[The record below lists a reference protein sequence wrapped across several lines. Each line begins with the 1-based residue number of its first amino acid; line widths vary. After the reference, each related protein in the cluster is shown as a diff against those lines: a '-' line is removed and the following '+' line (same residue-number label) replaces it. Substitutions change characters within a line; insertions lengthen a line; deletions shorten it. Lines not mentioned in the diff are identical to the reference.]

1 MYDEL
6 FDQSLQ
12 KEMDD
17 FFLMT
22 FKDQGKIS
30 WYEKGVL
37 IDPPG
42 RDQIFLVLEGELN
55 QQMFSKKGSTITF
68 YRLFRGNIF
77 GEIDFFDSSRTF
89 VMNKT
94 VTSCKVATI
103 NRAIVESRLQENPK
117 LYEYFLTSIVK
128 KYRII
133 MLELAN
139 HKFNDS
145 IGKLADFLVRLY
157 YSEED
162 KERQIIDVLFT
173 QEEVANRVGLNRVTV
188 TRAMKYFKEKGL
200 IEVSDRKVILKDVEG
215 LKELSDVPM

>member
-1 MYDEL
+1 MYDAL
-6 FDQSLQ
+6 FDQELQ
-12 KEMDD
+12 REMDA
-17 FFLMT
+17 FFLET
-22 FKDQGKIS
+22 FEGLGKIQ
-30 WYEKGVL
+30 WFEKGVT

-42 RDQIFLVLEGELN
+42 RDQIYLVLEGELN
-55 QQMFSKKGSTITF
+55 QQMYSKKGSTITF
-68 YRLFRGNIF
+68 YRLFKGNIF

-94 VTSCKVATI
+94 VTSCKIATI
-103 NRAIVESRLQENPK
+103 NRVIIEAYLKENSQ

-145 IGKLADFLVRLY
+145 IGKMADFFIRLY
-157 YSEED
+157 YTEEKSD
-162 KERQIIDVLFT
+162 RTMIDVLFT

-188 TRAMKYFKEKGL
+188 TKAMKYFKDNDL
-200 IEVSDRKVILKDVEG
+200 IEVANRKVVIKDIEG
-215 LKELSDVPM
+215 LKKLTDVPI

>member
-17 FFLMT
+17 FFLTT
-22 FKDQGKIS
+22 FKDQGQIS

-188 TRAMKYFKEKGL
+188 TRAMKYFKDKGL